1 MADQGG
7 SFWIPGFWGS
17 MAATPQQP
25 GWSVTTF
32 YYHTTVSTSGSNA
45 VSDTVHII
53 PWYVFETPVL
63 GGQAAIGAMGTVGH
77 ASASMEAMTASG
89 SPPGQSSRI
98 SDSVAGFGDPA
109 PFLVMRWNAG
119 VNNFLTYAAVDI
131 PVGRYDP
138 NRLSNLG
145 IGHSA
150 LDVGGGYTYFNPD
163 TGYEFSTVLGFTYNF
178 LNPSTQYQNGVDMH
192 IDWGASKFVTKQLQL
207 GLVGYLYQQVSCDG
221 GSGDQVGCF
230 KSRVAGIGPQ
240 IGYSFPLGDRQGYVN
255 LKGYKEFDA
264 ANRPAG
270 WNAWLTFAIPF

>member
-7 SFWIPGFWGS
+7 SFWIPGFLGS

-25 GWSVTTF
+25 GWSATTF
-32 YYHTTVSTSGSNA
+32 YYHTA
-45 VSDTVHII
+45 VSAPSSDAESNTVHVI

-63 GGQAAIGAMGTVGH
+63 GGQAAIGAMGTVGR
-77 ASASMEAMTASG
+77 ASASMDATGA
-89 SPPGQSSRI
+89 RLA
-98 SDSVAGFGDPA
+98 DSVASFGDPA

-119 VNNFLTYAAVDI
+119 VNNFLTYVAADI

-150 LDVGGGYTYFNPD
+150 IDAGGGYTYFNPQ
-163 TGYEFSTVLGFTYNF
+163 TGYEFSTVLGFTYNL
-178 LNPSTQYQNGVDMH
+178 LNPSTQYQNGVDMR
-192 IDWGASKFVTKQLQL
+192 IDWGASKFVTKRLQL

-221 GSGDQVGCF
+221 GSGNQAGCF

-240 IGYSFPLGDRQGYVN
+240 IGYAFPLGDLQGYVN
-255 LKGYKEFDA
+255 LKAYKEFDA
-264 ANRPAG
+264 ANRPEG
-270 WNAWLTFAIPF
+270 WNVWLTFAIPLGKP